1 MDASGLVS
9 GLILAAS
16 LLTFAYLSLGEKLL
30 NVPGRRPPPSL
41 PLDILLLASPV
52 AAAISAVALFLSLSW
67 MTWPLATLLSFALL
81 VSLLA
86 LTWGT
91 KYLATNHRSIT
102 LPLVSPLRRVINL
115 SPAATQSSRL
125 ERVAPSRE
133 AGEEARTLQEAEPNI
148 AAEEHANLD
157 ERERSMI
164 RSILRLDEFNARD
177 ILVPRVDI
185 VAVDVEESL
194 ADVGKRML
202 ESGHSRLP
210 VYRETIDNVVGV
222 IYARD
227 LLPLLNMEEPWP
239 TVEKLLRQP
248 FFIPETKRLDELLPE
263 FQRLRVHMAMVVD
276 EHGGIEGLVTLEDLL
291 EEIVGEIEDEFS
303 TTAEPQITPT
313 ANGDLIVDAK
323 TSLNNLEELV
333 PLKFDEAEVDTIGGL
348 VYSML
353 GKMPQAGDEVVYD
366 GLRIRVLSTLG
377 RRLRKLKLTPERR
390 ED

>member
-1 MDASGLVS
+1 MDASGLVP

-30 NVPGRRPPPSL
+30 NIPGRRLPPSL

-91 KYLATNHRSIT
+91 KYLATNHRGIT
-102 LPLVSPLRRVINL
+102 LPLVSPLRRVINP

-133 AGEEARTLQEAEPNI
+133 AREEARIPQQAEPII

-177 ILVPRVDI
+177 IMVPRVDI
-185 VAVDVEESL
+185 VAVDVEDSL

-303 TTAEPQITPT
+303 TTVDPQITPT
-313 ANGDLIVDAK
+313 ANGDLIVDAR